1 MTIGMT
7 CPKCGLMQLSAPTCK
22 SCGAA
27 TGRAAIR
34 LPRPTQ
40 SAGPPRPAPSPP
52 APRLDSADAPPL
64 VDGPAPAGWTPPA
77 DGFPDGVP
85 KLREFAFHGSGGSL
99 FGIFLVNMVLT
110 LVTFGVYRFWATTR
124 VRRYLMSQTEFEGD
138 RFAYHGTGRELWLGF
153 ARAFALYWLPLILLN
168 TLAAYF
174 LGPTGSL
181 AVAAL
186 TPIVFLLVIPVAIVG
201 ARRYRLS
208 RTSWRGIRF
217 SFRGNTREFVN
228 LFIGGVLLSVL
239 TLGLYTPVF
248 LVKKHAFLL
257 SHSYF
262 GSVKAEFDGEN
273 RGLFTSFLLALLL
286 TPFTLGLCW
295 FWFVARKQRYL
306 WAHTG
311 IGDARFDCGVT
322 GGRLLG
328 LHAVNLLLLAVTLG
342 LGRPWV
348 LVRTLRFTLS
358 YLTLEGPLDFAAVE
372 QEAQAASAT
381 GEALA
386 GMLDAG
392 FDVS

>member
-1 MTIGMT
+1 
-7 CPKCGLMQLSAPTCK
+7 MQISAPTCK

-27 TGRAAIR
+27 TGRTAVR
-34 LPRPTQ
+34 LPRPTP
-40 SAGPPRPAPSPP
+40 STGPPGPLSARPAPRAASSDVPSLADAPAAHAAWSPP
-52 APRLDSADAPPL
+52 ADDLSGA
-64 VDGPAPAGWTPPA
+64 
-77 DGFPDGVP
+77 P

-124 VRRYLMSQTEFEGD
+124 IRRYLMSQTEFEGD

-168 TLAAYF
+168 VLASYF
-174 LGPTGSL
+174 LGPVGSM
-181 AVAAL
+181 AVGAL

-239 TLGLYTPVF
+239 TLGLYTPIF

-295 FWFVARKQRYL
+295 FRFVARKQRFL
-306 WAHTG
+306 WAHTTV
-311 IGDARFDCGVT
+311 GDARFDCGVT

-328 LHAVNLLLLAVTLG
+328 LHAVNLLLLALTLG

-348 LVRTLRFTLS
+348 LVRTLRFTLG

-392 FDVS
+392 FDLS

>member
-1 MTIGMT
+1 VDA
-7 CPKCGLMQLSAPTCK
+7 SAPP
-22 SCGAA
+22 AA
-27 TGRAAIR
+27 
-34 LPRPTQ
+34 
-40 SAGPPRPAPSPP
+40 
-52 APRLDSADAPPL
+52 
-64 VDGPAPAGWTPPA
+64 WTPPA
-77 DGFPDGVP
+77 EGGSDEAP
-85 KLREFAFHGSGGSL
+85 KVREFAFHGSGGSL

-110 LVTFGVYRFWATTR
+110 LVTLGVYRFWATTR

-153 ARAFALYWLPLILLN
+153 TRAFALYWLPLILLN
-168 TLAAYF
+168 VVASYF
-174 LGPTGSL
+174 LGPTGSM
-181 AVAAL
+181 AVGAL

-228 LFIGGVLLSVL
+228 LFVGGVLLSVL
-239 TLGLYTPVF
+239 TLGLYTPIF

-257 SHSYF
+257 AHSYF

-295 FWFVARKQRYL
+295 FWFAARKQRYL
-306 WAHTG
+306 WAHTT
-311 IGDARFDCGVT
+311 IGDARFDCAVT

-328 LHAVNLLLLAVTLG
+328 LHAVNLLLLAITLG

-348 LVRTLRFTLS
+348 LVRTIRFTLA
-358 YLTLEGPLDFAAVE
+358 YLSLEGSLDFAAVE

-386 GMLDAG
+386 GMMDAG
-392 FDVS
+392 FDLS